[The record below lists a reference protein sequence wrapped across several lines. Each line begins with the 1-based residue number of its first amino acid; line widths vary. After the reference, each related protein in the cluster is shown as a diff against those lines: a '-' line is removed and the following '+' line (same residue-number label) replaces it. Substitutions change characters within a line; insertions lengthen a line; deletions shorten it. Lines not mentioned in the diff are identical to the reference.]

1 VPHYQQQLENIIMT
15 NEQIKVLNELTFAG
29 YAVVVWTP
37 EEIGDLNPRKVEDR
51 VIELGNE
58 VIYSLSTT

>member
-1 VPHYQQQLENIIMT
+1 MR
-15 NEQIKVLNELTFAG
+15 G

-58 VIYSLSTT
+58 VIHSLSTT

>member
-15 NEQIKVLNELTFAG
+15 NEQIKILNELTFAG

-51 VIELGNE
+51 VIELGDE

>member
-29 YAVVVWTP
+29 YAVAVWTP
-37 EEIGDLNPRKVEDR
+37 EEIGDLNPRKIEDR

>member
-1 VPHYQQQLENIIMT
+1 MT
-15 NEQIKVLNELTFAG
+15 NEQIKILNELTFAG

-37 EEIGDLNPRKVEDR
+37 EEIGDLNPRKIEDR

-58 VIYSLSTT
+58 VIHSLSTT

>member
-1 VPHYQQQLENIIMT
+1 MPHYQQQLENIIMT
-15 NEQIKVLNELTFAG
+15 NEQIKILNELTFAG

-37 EEIGDLNPRKVEDR
+37 EEIGDLNPRKIEDR

-58 VIYSLSTT
+58 VIHSLSTT

>member
-15 NEQIKVLNELTFAG
+15 NEQIKILNELTFAG

-58 VIYSLSTT
+58 VIYSLGTT

>member
-15 NEQIKVLNELTFAG
+15 NEQIKILNELTFAG

-58 VIYSLSTT
+58 VIHSLSTT